1 MDEMMARLA
10 PDLESS
16 VNIKVLTNSLATTDV
31 WTIHAGYTRN
41 RKELLRQGVELFEW
55 RGDGQSCATV
65 IDNDKLDCANFLY
78 SLHAKSVVFDR
89 ETIFVGSFNLNP
101 RSQLL
106 NTETALV
113 VVSEELA
120 VRLVADISRDMQP
133 ENSWRLAIDDDGNL
147 RWHGETAGK
156 PEIVDH
162 EPQTSTM
169 TRFKSGLAS
178 WLPLEKYW

>member
-1 MDEMMARLA
+1 
-10 PDLESS
+10 
-16 VNIKVLTNSLATTDV
+16 
-31 WTIHAGYTRN
+31 
-41 RKELLRQGVELFEW
+41 
-55 RGDGQSCATV
+55 
-65 IDNDKLDCANFLY
+65 
-78 SLHAKSVVFDR
+78 VFDR

-120 VRLVADISRDMQP
+120 VRLVADISRDMLPQ
-133 ENSWRLAIDDDGNL
+133 NSWRLAIDDDDNQ